1 MLYTKKLLSSS
12 LILMFASSVAYAQF
26 GNHISGDGIPN
37 PNPVVTQ
44 AWGDCRRAAIG
55 GPQPALISTPLMGI
69 SGLMSAVAQVHL
81 VVVLP

>member
-1 MLYTKKLLSSS
+1 MFCKTKLMTA
-12 LILMFASSVAYAQF
+12 IMMFASGGVSAQF

-37 PNPVVTQ
+37 PILLSLKLGVF
-44 AWGDCRRAAIG
+44 CRRAAIG